1 MSIGDRSGPWLPQQN
16 VVKSHDAGSPT
27 GFEERALRV
36 ILIQILFGRRPSC
49 RSLVEIDGQTRSY
62 GLVCITGNSEVIP
75 LCPRSPVL
83 GKFVE
88 VLAHYVFRYRFRR
101 LRTSDGLC
109 VVHLPVPRVTS
120 RLSDGR
126 GSANKVEFLLSKPVQ
141 IVFG

>member
-1 MSIGDRSGPWLPQQN
+1 MSSGIERPWFP
-16 VVKSHDAGSPT
+16 
-27 GFEERALRV
+27 E
-36 ILIQILFGRRPSC
+36 
-49 RSLVEIDGQTRSY
+49 SL
-62 GLVCITGNSEVIP
+62 L
-75 LCPRSPVL
+75 L

-88 VLAHYVFRYRFRR
+88 TLAHCVFRYRFRR

-120 RLSDGR
+120 RPSDGR

>member
-1 MSIGDRSGPWLPQQN
+1 MKPFQIRGLRKLTLAEFLK
-16 VVKSHDAGSPT
+16 V
-27 GFEERALRV
+27 GF
-36 ILIQILFGRRPSC
+36 
-49 RSLVEIDGQTRSY
+49 
-62 GLVCITGNSEVIP
+62 
-75 LCPRSPVL
+75 L

-88 VLAHYVFRYRFRR
+88 TLAHCVFRYRFRR